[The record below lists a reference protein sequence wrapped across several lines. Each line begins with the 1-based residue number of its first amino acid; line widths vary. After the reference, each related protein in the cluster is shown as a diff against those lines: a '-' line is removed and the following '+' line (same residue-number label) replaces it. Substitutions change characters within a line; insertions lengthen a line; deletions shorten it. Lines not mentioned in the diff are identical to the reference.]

1 MPSLRRSSLRRSG
14 LAVLVGAWLLA
25 MALPASVMA
34 GSGRFV
40 DDDGS
45 RYESSIEAVA
55 RAGIMTACNPPRNDR
70 FCPKADVSRGA
81 MAVYLVR
88 TFHLTATSGVRFRD
102 VPKHGSKATAI
113 DKVVTAGIAAGC
125 SKRRFC
131 PDAAVTRGR
140 MAVFVTQGAQA
151 DRNERRP
158 VRRRLDAPPVRHR
171 DQPSR
176 DGGPRDLVRQPPV
189 LPEPRHQPRRDR
201 RLPPAGQVHH
211 PITAAQPAPGNPDG
225 SAPVPPGAGAADSSS
240 PDHVI
245 GKGTPASCTSAAV
258 VGAVAKGGVITFD
271 CGPKP
276 VTIKMAAT
284 AKVFNDKP
292 DLVIDGG
299 GLVTL
304 DGQDARRILYMNTCD
319 QSLVWTTGHCQNQ
332 DHPTL
337 TVQNIAFVNGRSSGH
352 QTEDG
357 GGAIFVRGGRFRV
370 VNAGFYGNRCA
381 STGPDIGGASLQVF
395 SQYNGLP
402 VYIVNSTF
410 GGSGSR
416 HNECS
421 NAGGVSSIGVSW
433 TILNSVFTGNRA
445 IGSGANPPK
454 DGKPG
459 GGNGGAIY
467 NDGNEMTLRVL
478 GTRIEGNWSN
488 HEGGSGIFFVSNDR
502 SGSVEITDSILRNN
516 TGDGFSTYPG
526 IFFLGDSITFTNS
539 TVE

>member
-1 MPSLRRSSLRRSG
+1 MPTLRPSSLRRSG

-140 MAVFVTQGAQA
+140 MAVFVTRALKLTA
-151 DRNERRP
+151 TSAVP

-211 PITAAQPAPGNPDG
+211 PNHRGATGAGQPGRQR
-225 SAPVPPGAGAADSSS
+225 AGAARRRSRRYVLARPRDRQRDAGELHLARRSSAPS
-240 PDHVI
+240 PRA
-245 GKGTPASCTSAAV
+245 GSSR
-258 VGAVAKGGVITFD
+258 FD

-292 DLVIDGG
+292 DVVIDGG

-304 DGQDARRILYMNTCD
+304 DGQGARRILYMNTCD
-319 QSLVWTTGHCQNQ
+319 PSLVWTTSHCQNQ

-337 TVQNIAFVNGRSSGH
+337 TVQNIALRERPLERPRDRGRRRRDLRPRRAVPGGQRRLLRQPLRVDRARHRRRVAAGVLAVQRPARLRRQQHLRRVRQPRATSARTAAASRASACRGRS
-352 QTEDG
+352 
-357 GGAIFVRGGRFRV
+357 
-370 VNAGFYGNRCA
+370 
-381 STGPDIGGASLQVF
+381 
-395 SQYNGLP
+395 
-402 VYIVNSTF
+402 
-410 GGSGSR
+410 
-416 HNECS
+416 
-421 NAGGVSSIGVSW
+421 
-433 TILNSVFTGNRA
+433 
-445 IGSGANPPK
+445 
-454 DGKPG
+454 
-459 GGNGGAIY
+459 
-467 NDGNEMTLRVL
+467 
-478 GTRIEGNWSN
+478 
-488 HEGGSGIFFVSNDR
+488 
-502 SGSVEITDSILRNN
+502 
-516 TGDGFSTYPG
+516 
-526 IFFLGDSITFTNS
+526 
-539 TVE
+539 